1 MTTITL
7 TKEQEQIPTKTAK
20 GRPAMQFDSEI
31 EATLRACYDG
41 SAALVRRLAE
51 QYGVA
56 DSTIRAWARRLG
68 LTQRSRSRPQS
79 GKNEHH
85 PWKITL
91 QVLDEEKEPAVVADR
106 DSSTISLVGA

>member
-1 MTTITL
+1 MTTIAS
-7 TKEQEQIPTKTAK
+7 TKEQEQIATKTAK

-68 LTQRSRSRPQS
+68 LTQRSRRRPQS

-85 PWKITL
+85 PWKIAL
-91 QVLDEEKEPAVVADR
+91 QVPDEQKEPAIIADR
-106 DSSTISLVGA
+106 DSGTVSLVGA